1 MTKAKELARE
11 VISQME
17 EIQRQ
22 VMNNNI
28 LSGFTND
35 WQSGFNHA
43 MIELRNRL
51 NDAVLSEPDESCR
64 LKGWIEVH
72 AILWYDKVES
82 LHPRLVNINN
92 VDLICEEADKNSTRI
107 AFASGPESS
116 IVVKES
122 YDEIKQKI
130 KEAS

>member
-1 MTKAKELARE
+1 MSKAKELARE

-51 NDAVLSEPDESCR
+51 NDAVLSEPDEPEG
-64 LKGWIEVH
+64 LKGWIH
-72 AILWYDKVES
+72 IDDSLTRRLINFDADIQIIASKDTNLLTIDSIKHKTFDWDFDK
-82 LHPRLVNINN
+82 L
-92 VDLICEEADKNSTRI
+92 
-107 AFASGPESS
+107 
-116 IVVKES
+116 
-122 YDEIKQKI
+122 KQLI

>member
-1 MTKAKELARE
+1 MSKAKELARE

-51 NDAVLSEPDESCR
+51 NDAVLSEPDEPEG
-64 LKGWIEVH
+64 LKGWIEVTGRDG
-72 AILWYDKVES
+72 ARKLINLALVE
-82 LHPRLVNINN
+82 R
-92 VDLICEEADKNSTRI
+92 VDIDR
-107 AFASGPESS
+107 SGVYFEFNRDDC
-116 IVVKES
+116 VAYVKES
-122 YDEIKQKI
+122 YDSIKQKI
-130 KEAS
+130 REAS

>member
-1 MTKAKELARE
+1 MSKAKELAT
-11 VISQME
+11 I
-17 EIQRQ
+17 ILD
-22 VMNNNI
+22 NI
-28 LSGFTND
+28 KGRAILPD
-35 WQSGFNHA
+35 
-43 MIELRNRL
+43 LRNL
-51 NDAVLSEPDESCR
+51 ISALANAVLSEPDESCR